1 MLSHARVAD
10 YLKLT
15 PEQQQAL
22 ANTSPSAMRSARAGD
37 QAAGDEAEFNQK
49 AQAVLS
55 ETQREL
61 WANLLGAPVRFAAAS
76 GPAKTRDAQTQRAA
90 HADNY
95 P

>member
-1 MLSHARVAD
+1 
-10 YLKLT
+10 
-15 PEQQQAL
+15 
-22 ANTSPSAMRSARAGD
+22 MRSARRGGP
-37 QAAGDEAEFNQK
+37 AAGDEAEFNQK

-55 ETQREL
+55 ETRRKIG
-61 WANLLGAPVRFAAAS
+61 ANLLGAPVRFAAAS